1 MGVVTNVKNIVAIHA
16 NKTSKKLYIKPSL
29 YLANKTSLIRNFI
42 ITYFEQ
48 DSLKMMIFW
57 RISFI
62 FSKMVARDMTEE
74 RRTWKIGTTYD
85 KIGGSSRLM
94 TNDEKVKN

>member
-1 MGVVTNVKNIVAIHA
+1 
-16 NKTSKKLYIKPSL
+16 
-29 YLANKTSLIRNFI
+29 
-42 ITYFEQ
+42 
-48 DSLKMMIFW
+48 
-57 RISFI
+57 
-62 FSKMVARDMTEE
+62 MVARDMTEE